1 MERRHKMR
9 GIAQNPMS
17 GSVGSRPRTFSKVH
31 NFFAGG
37 GNQPNEHEPCQRLGH
52 ANLLISLRSA
62 ARPAIAQE
70 RTGSGEAILPE
81 RSSGLLALRDDEI
94 KARIARLPRV
104 IVSFVF
110 KLIFTAATPHE
121 SGVEPSNEEED
132 QNHQQP
138 SIAVSRLVAGAQ
150 QNVEPR
156 SHERPPP
163 DQDTSQGAL
172 RAIGFRL
179 AGSTTLRLPALN
191 KLQGIRRNGPDK
203 LKPPWWLS
211 RDM

>member
-1 MERRHKMR
+1 MKAEW
-9 GIAQNPMS
+9 
-17 GSVGSRPRTFSKVH
+17 SR
-31 NFFAGG
+31 
-37 GNQPNEHEPCQRLGH
+37 
-52 ANLLISLRSA
+52 
-62 ARPAIAQE
+62 
-70 RTGSGEAILPE
+70 
-81 RSSGLLALRDDEI
+81 
-94 KARIARLPRV
+94 
-104 IVSFVF
+104 
-110 KLIFTAATPHE
+110 
-121 SGVEPSNEEED
+121 SNEEED

-211 RDM
+211 RDMEKPAAVSGAGFYDIGDDANVPLICPPASSGRSKRDSAQHPSKQIVGQRTAQLEAQPSARRLSDIFVAAVLTFLSGLFYAPRRHSRWG